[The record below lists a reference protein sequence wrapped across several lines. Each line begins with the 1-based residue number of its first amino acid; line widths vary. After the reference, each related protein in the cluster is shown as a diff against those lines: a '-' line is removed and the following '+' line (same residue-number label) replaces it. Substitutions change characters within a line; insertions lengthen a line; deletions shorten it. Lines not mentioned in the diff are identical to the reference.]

1 MESAL
6 DNISIVYVTM
16 ASTRSRNTPG
26 NYALEQKSFQDHHNY
41 MSFEKS
47 AFYGTVQQTYL
58 PGNGLVGMKTAGMN
72 LSANSCDIE
81 SQLFG
86 IGSTNMVSPQTP
98 IAPDVYDL
106 KSLNVAYKAPV
117 IVPETFIP
125 ELNQRAMYLN

>member
-1 MESAL
+1 
-6 DNISIVYVTM
+6 M

-26 NYALEQKSFQDHHNY
+26 DYALEQRSYQEQHNY

-47 AFYGTVQQTYL
+47 AFYGTVQQAYF

-117 IVPETFIP
+117 IRPETFVP
-125 ELNQRAMYLN
+125 TLNQRAMYLN